1 MIFIKDE
8 YASEYFYDYDS
19 ELNLACTTFLQEDAL
34 EFSSIEEAQ
43 VVLDNICGLFDFKI
57 VEEDRDFKIVE
68 EDRDSI
74 YYEEDC
80 INEDIE
86 MYIKSLYNANGG
98 DKFINIIEI

>member
-57 VEEDRDFKIVE
+57 VEEDRD
-68 EDRDSI
+68 SI

-86 MYIKSLYNANGG
+86 MYIKSLYNGEN
-98 DKFINIIEI
+98 KI